1 MSFKL
6 IGKDKLKVIIAGG
19 RDFTDVQLGLSE
31 FLIFSNEVTQEHG
44 LTEPFARIVS
54 GGARGADLVGERI
67 ASMCH
72 IPVDRFIPNWDTL
85 GKRAG
90 FVRNAEMAD
99 HADALL
105 AFWDGVSRGTKH
117 MIDTATKKGLIV
129 KVVMYG

>member
-1 MSFKL
+1 MTN
-6 IGKDKLKVIIAGG
+6 KDKLKVIIAGG
-19 RDFTDVQLGLSE
+19 RDFTDVQFGLNE
-31 FLIFSNEVTQEHG
+31 FLIFSNEITQEIG
-44 LTEPFARIVS
+44 LVEPFARVIS

-72 IPVDRFIPNWDTL
+72 LPVDRFIPNWDTL

-105 AFWDGVSRGTKH
+105 AFWDNKSKGTAH
-117 MIDTATKKGLIV
+117 MIKIARQKGLIV

>member
-31 FLIFSNEVTQEHG
+31 FLIFSNEVTQEYG
-44 LTEPFARIVS
+44 LVEPFAKVVS

-72 IPVDRFIPNWDTL
+72 LPVDRFIPNWDTL

-105 AFWDGVSRGTKH
+105 AFWNGVSRGTKH
-117 MIDTATKKGLIV
+117 MIDVATKKGLIV